1 MVSLPI
7 LDYVRPALE
16 WLQCVWSLQSLD
28 FWCCYRPG
36 QNVNFGGGEFRSLG
50 EVSPQKRCLDKTLY
64 RSYVVLY
71 NNKTTSYWMTRCARQ
86 QLQWTCV
93 VFVYGTDGHFRLGFS
108 SAPRSALSGCLEMY
122 GRKHQGR
129 TAHWRLAGG
138 IDRTGQQALISMKT
152 ARTC

>member
-1 MVSLPI
+1 MLG
-7 LDYVRPALE
+7 LHLN
-16 WLQCVWSLQSLD
+16 D
-28 FWCCYRPG
+28 FNAFDHCSHWI
-36 QNVNFGGGEFRSLG
+36 FDAAIDLAKTFFLGGEFRSLG

-138 IDRTGQQALISMKT
+138 IDRTGQQALISVKT